1 MTSLPAQDMASLTIT
16 VKVPCLVCKKV
27 LSFTNVL
34 RHMKTVHNEKI
45 GRRWIC
51 KEDGKVFQSEQRLVQ
66 HDKKHR
72 PEICETEIFQCPDC
86 EYRTLC
92 KDYLGDHR
100 RLMHVQTS
108 HGQYICIAGKC
119 STKPIGFPNQARLE
133 KHKTCHSNAKCA
145 KCGKMF
151 GAKRNLTRHTKKKH
165 EEDQGN
171 TSVNSNISEGD
182 MNGNTPDERQDP
194 LIN

>member
-34 RHMKTVHNEKI
+34 RHMITVHNEKI

-108 HGQYICIAGKC
+108 HGQYIYALLGNVQQSQSVSQTKHDLK
-119 STKPIGFPNQARLE
+119 STSPATQMQNVQIVARCLVPNA
-133 KHKTCHSNAKCA
+133 T
-145 KCGKMF
+145 
-151 GAKRNLTRHTKKKH
+151 
-165 EEDQGN
+165 
-171 TSVNSNISEGD
+171 
-182 MNGNTPDERQDP
+182 
-194 LIN
+194 